1 MCRLMDGNRK
11 YYLELTNP
19 NQEKQ
24 IKHVLIC
31 HSYFHVFRCI
41 SPVVTTEIRKIEVYD
56 RRKRCQKSE

>member
-1 MCRLMDGNRK
+1 MDGNRK

-31 HSYFHVFRCI
+31 HSYFHVLRCI
-41 SPVVTTEIRKIEVYD
+41 SLVVTTEIRKIEVYD
-56 RRKRCQKSE
+56 RRKRC